1 MPVLIRWY
9 LKAALIYL
17 VAALGVGIVLAGQ
30 SVFNLPGFVR
40 SLMPVYL
47 HLFMVGWIS
56 QLIFGVV
63 LWMFP
68 KYSPT
73 TAARQRKYS
82 LADIWVIERWI
93 NFTGSRGTDD
103 FGLPGPYL
111 GLAPGC
117 VRYTSMARR
126 IGFHLPGLA
135 QGKGPLICPS

>member
-68 KYSPT
+68 KYSPE
-73 TAARQRKYS
+73 QP
-82 LADIWVIERWI
+82 
-93 NFTGSRGTDD
+93 RGNENIAWLI
-103 FGLPGPYL
+103 FGLLNVGLILRAVAEPMISVSRASTWAWLLVGSAL
-111 GLAPGC
+111 LQWLAGLAFTHQAWHRVK
-117 VRYTSMARR
+117 VR
-126 IGFHLPGLA
+126 
-135 QGKGPLICPS
+135 